1 MSGRWSGVSY
11 VTVLLPTFG
20 LKHLISIDSISPSS
34 FFKES
39 FEETTNA
46 QFVILFCFIDASKLF
61 TNNLTFLYW
70 GQRFWSHR
78 KKLLSDASMFNI
90 TIITVIIFICS
101 ILAPIHLYW
110 WRALKSRA
118 VFFLFLAWL
127 SVFHHNKNELNKW
140 KIYIAFTSKFTTKN
154 WTVL

>member
-20 LKHLISIDSISPSS
+20 LKHLISIDSVSPFS

-46 QFVILFCFIDASKLF
+46 QSVILFCFIDASKSF
-61 TNNLTFLYW
+61 TNNLTFLCW
-70 GQRFWSHR
+70 GHRFWSHR
-78 KKLLSDASMFNI
+78 KKLLWDASIFNI
-90 TIITVIIFICS
+90 TIITVNIFICNV
-101 ILAPIHLYW
+101 LTPIHLYW
-110 WRALKSRA
+110 WRALKSPA

-127 SVFHHNKNELNKW
+127 SVFQYNKNELNKW
-140 KIYIAFTSKFTTKN
+140 KIYIAFTSKFTIKN
-154 WTVL
+154 WTIL